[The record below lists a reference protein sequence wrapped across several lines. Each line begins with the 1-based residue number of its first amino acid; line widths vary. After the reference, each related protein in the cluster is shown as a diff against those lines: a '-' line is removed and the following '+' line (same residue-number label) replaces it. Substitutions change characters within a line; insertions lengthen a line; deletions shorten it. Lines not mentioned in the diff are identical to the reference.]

1 MHVTAEDF
9 MGANGWLPDLIR
21 KFRSRLSCK
30 CPAGM
35 SMSDDEFARKFF
47 PQGFINMMAGGAF
60 FGETGKGDF
69 SEQCP
74 AMHTL
79 WDLLTDAG
87 MKDFQFGLPSTCTYS
102 SYQSEVKMHI
112 SKIRTPIIFGQLFFV
127 KVVVGCPSD
136 FYFVSIRAAK
146 SNLRLLRICPICK
159 SLPP

>member
-1 MHVTAEDF
+1 MIGTPAEMHVTAEDL

-35 SMSDDEFARKFF
+35 SDDEFARKFF

-60 FGETGKGDF
+60 FGESGKGDF

-74 AMHTL
+74 VMHTL

-87 MKDFQFGLPSTCTYS
+87 MKNFQFGWPSTCTYS
-102 SYQSEVKMHI
+102 SYQSEVKLHI
-112 SKIRTPIIFGQLFFV
+112 PKTRT
-127 KVVVGCPSD
+127 
-136 FYFVSIRAAK
+136 
-146 SNLRLLRICPICK
+146 RIMFRNEF
-159 SLPP
+159 S